1 MLKKALNFNKQHKS
15 KGLPMDLFCLP
26 IVFDQ
31 TQLKI
36 LNSKIKLQNRMDTIF
51 MNFGFCK
58 MYDPHRLLI
67 IRLDRINLKRS
78 NKYIDLSYLLYL
90 VYLLYIYDI
99 CYNVLYY
106 YSGILQNYFE
116 FIPAK

>member
-1 MLKKALNFNKQHKS
+1 MSKKILNFNKQHTT
-15 KGLPMDLFCLP
+15 KGLPVDLSCLP

-78 NKYIDLSYLLYL
+78 NKCIDLSYLLYL